1 MLQEIENYRGHWILY
16 NLGNFVFN
24 SLGRYQKREVDPFS
38 LTAKLNISHQKN
50 GLALELLLYP
60 IFSDNRLS
68 NYQPRPVT
76 EKEMDKVQDILLQ
89 RGSLYL
95 KQNMRIGKDETGFFL
110 AFNIWPLDTKNQDL
124 R

>member
-1 MLQEIENYRGHWILY
+1 M
-16 NLGNFVFN
+16 
-24 SLGRYQKREVDPFS
+24 GRYQKREVDPFS

-110 AFNIWPLDTKNQDL
+110 ALNIWPLDTKNQDL